1 MCGMCEK
8 DTQRLNTICFKKSI
22 YSKVHPFADR
32 HPDSFC
38 TYSHEKLA
46 IPYSLLIEA
55 TASAGGVAMFGER
68 VCDLSVQ
75 LVSQGPRYTFPGY
88 NDDDD
93 DSIVTAMACTL
104 PHQTQQLL
112 FLAAS
117 TDHLTGNK
125 ACELRTQK
133 SNKVKYNFMF
143 QELLVVPAFGQQMSS
158 TPIHF
163 DIVTNQT

>member
-1 MCGMCEK
+1 
-8 DTQRLNTICFKKSI
+8 
-22 YSKVHPFADR
+22 
-32 HPDSFC
+32 
-38 TYSHEKLA
+38 
-46 IPYSLLIEA
+46 
-55 TASAGGVAMFGER
+55 MFGER

-112 FLAAS
+112 FLVAS

-125 ACELRTQK
+125 ACELLLAHINPMLIK
-133 SNKVKYNFMF
+133 SNTISV
-143 QELLVVPAFGQQMSS
+143 S
-158 TPIHF
+158 
-163 DIVTNQT
+163 

>member
-1 MCGMCEK
+1 MCDMCEK
-8 DTQRLNTICFKKSI
+8 DTQSLNTICFKNQYIQKSI
-22 YSKVHPFADR
+22 HFLTDIQN
-32 HPDSFC
+32 
-38 TYSHEKLA
+38 EKLA

-104 PHQTQQLL
+104 PHHTQQLL
-112 FLAAS
+112 FLVAS

-125 ACELRTQK
+125 ACEL
-133 SNKVKYNFMF
+133 
-143 QELLVVPAFGQQMSS
+143 LLAHKNPMLIKPNTISVSW
-158 TPIHF
+158 
-163 DIVTNQT
+163 

>member
-1 MCGMCEK
+1 
-8 DTQRLNTICFKKSI
+8 
-22 YSKVHPFADR
+22 
-32 HPDSFC
+32 
-38 TYSHEKLA
+38 
-46 IPYSLLIEA
+46 
-55 TASAGGVAMFGER
+55 MFGER

-117 TDHLTGNK
+117 TDHLTGNT
-125 ACELRTQK
+125 ACELLLAHKNPMLIK
-133 SNKVKYNFMF
+133 SNTISCSK
-143 QELLVVPAFGQQMSS
+143 SS
-158 TPIHF
+158 L
-163 DIVTNQT
+163 